1 MSKSFPAMESR
12 DMKPGDSMRLGVARS
27 EIVQRRRTRWLAF
40 ATGVF
45 AAVCSGNG
53 ASIDLGTRPIS
64 LPTDIPGALTLVPS
78 VEYPTIISQANLG
91 SYTNASEYAGY
102 FDPVKCYGYS
112 YDLLNGMAYFV
123 PTSKNS
129 AGGHTCSGS
138 WSGNY
143 LNWAATQTIDPF
155 RSALTGGYRIID
167 QVGLTVLQKARH
179 DRDSDFADRTISSAV
194 SSLTPLPSGWSS
206 VRTRVSG
213 LGREMWFTGSGDL
226 RTNANN
232 VIDYNPTSLI
242 KPDPTKVYRV
252 FVRVKVCDPN
262 IGLESNCT
270 KYSSTN
276 YKPEGLIQEYSN
288 KIRYSIFGYLND
300 SDMKRDGGVLRARMK
315 FVGPNAYYPEIDSYS
330 NPRMEWDPA
339 TGVLYKDPDSKA
351 DPKIGVGDVHS
362 GAQIDTSDSNG
373 SRNSGVI
380 NYLNKFEEL
389 TTSPAKSFDP
399 VSELYYAAIR
409 YFKNLGNVASY
420 STLSSNLGT
429 AKVQADYFPVI
440 TNWDDPIRYNCQVN
454 AILGIGDV
462 NTHRD
467 KNLPGNTAY
476 RDDEPSMPPE
486 VAADTSV
493 NVITSTQKVLAMEG
507 LSTTI
512 SNSWTGRNNS
522 AFIAGL
528 AYDSH
533 TVDMRPD
540 VQGKTNTTGSQTVST
555 YWVDV
560 REAQYLYGPS
570 KNMYWLASKYGGFA
584 VPSGFSPY
592 AATTT
597 GLEPGW
603 WHTNSDTLSPDSGGT
618 YPRPDNFYVASDAK
632 NMVASLRNAFSQI
645 LKDAT
650 GSAAALGSNATA
662 LDTGSVFYQAQYTV
676 GNANQWKGELTAYK
690 VDEAAGTQTAIWSA
704 NAKLPAYA
712 SRKVLYASNGSLV
725 SFTGT
730 VGSLSSDQVDYI
742 RGRRDREASAGGSF
756 RNRLAVLGDIVNSQ
770 PLYVGS
776 PNPSLYSGKSFS
788 GAGVYPQ
795 FAASNAGRTP
805 VVYVGGNDGM
815 LHAFNANTGVEL
827 FAFVPTEAISKLS
840 SSGFTSPT
848 YTHAYTVDGL
858 LTAADVYVGGAWKS
872 VLVGT
877 MGRGGKSVFAL
888 DVTNPAS
895 PSLLWEVNDGALGN
909 VLGQP
914 VIAQVADGSWSVLLG
929 NGPNSTS
936 QNAQLVRIDIAT
948 GTVASVD
955 TRVGGD
961 NGLSGVNAWSSDG
974 SGIVDKVY
982 AGDLKGNLWRFSKT
996 VSGWSAGQLFVAGN
1010 SKPITATPLVA
1021 RNPTTLDT
1029 WVFVGTGRYLTS
1041 ADLANTDQQTW
1052 YGLIDKG
1059 NTISASNLKQIRILS
1074 DTTLNGYNVRTI
1086 ESSTGAGTSGWY
1098 MDFYETG
1105 ERMVVANYFQG
1116 LYLVGSTRIP
1126 DSSDVCSPSGKGYTM
1141 VIDPFTGGRLSSSFF
1156 DVNGD
1161 GVFDSNDALNGVP
1174 VSGIGTGKGS
1184 SGSTFI
1190 GSKMI
1195 TNLDNASTASISTN
1209 ASSGKVTRVQWRELI
1224 ND

>member
-1 MSKSFPAMESR
+1 MSKPIPAMETR
-12 DMKPGDSMRLGVARS
+12 DMKPGDRMRHGMARS
-27 EIVQRRRTRWLAF
+27 EVSQRRRTRWLAF
-40 ATGVF
+40 ATGAF
-45 AAVCSGNG
+45 AALCSGNG

-91 SYTNASEYAGY
+91 SYSNASEYVGY

-112 YDLLNGMAYFV
+112 YDTTNKMYYFV
-123 PTSKNS
+123 PKSKNS
-129 AGGHTCSGS
+129 AGVHTCSGS

-143 LNWAATQTIDPF
+143 FNWAATQTIDPF

-179 DRDSDFADRTISSAV
+179 DRDSDYADRTISSSV

-206 VRTRVSG
+206 VKTRIRS
-213 LGREMWFTGSGDL
+213 LSREMWFTGTGSLTTD
-226 RTNANN
+226 ASN
-232 VIDYNPTSLI
+232 VIDYDPSIT

-252 FVRVKVCDPN
+252 WVRVKVCDPS

-270 KYSSTN
+270 KYSDTN
-276 YKPEGLIQEYSN
+276 YKPEGLIQEYAN

-300 SDMKRDGGVLRARMK
+300 STVSRDGGVLRASMK

-330 NPRMEWDPA
+330 NPRREWDPA
-339 TGVLYKDPDSKA
+339 TGVLYKDPDSNA
-351 DPKIGVGDVHS
+351 DSRIGVGNVHS
-362 GAQIDTSDSNG
+362 GEQINTSDSSN

-389 TTSPAKSFDP
+389 TTSQAKSFDP

-440 TNWDDPIRYNCQVN
+440 TSWDDPIRYNCQVN
-454 AILGIGDV
+454 AVLGIGDV

-476 RDDEPSMPPE
+476 RLEEPSMPPE

-507 LSTTI
+507 LDTTI
-512 SNSWTGRNNS
+512 SNSWSGRNNS
-522 AFIAGL
+522 AFIAGR

-540 VQGKTNTTGSQTVST
+540 VEGKTNTTGSQTVST

-560 REAQYLYGPS
+560 REAQTLYGPS
-570 KNMYWLASKYGGFA
+570 KNMYWLASKYGGFT

-592 AATTT
+592 ASTTT
-597 GLEPGW
+597 GLQQSW
-603 WHTNSDTLSPDSGGT
+603 WYTTRDTLSPNSGGT

-632 NMVASLRNAFSQI
+632 NMVASLRSAFSKI

-650 GSAAALGSNATA
+650 GSVAALGSDATA
-662 LDTGSVFYQAQYTV
+662 LNTGSVVYQAQYTV
-676 GNANQWKGELTAYK
+676 GDANQWKGELTAYK
-690 VDEAAGTQTAIWSA
+690 VDDAARTQTAIWSA

-725 SFTGT
+725 DLTGT
-730 VGSLSSDQVDYI
+730 VGSLTSAQVEYI
-742 RGRRDREASAGGSF
+742 RGRRDQEKGAGGSF
-756 RNRLAVLGDIVNSQ
+756 RNRLGVLGDIVNSQ
-770 PLYVGS
+770 PLYVGT
-776 PNPSLYSGKSFS
+776 PNASLYSGKSFS
-788 GAGVYPQ
+788 GAGLYPQ
-795 FAASNAGRTP
+795 FAANKAERTP
-805 VVYVGGNDGM
+805 MVYIGGNDGM

-840 SSGFTSPT
+840 SSGFTSPD
-848 YTHAYTVDGL
+848 YTHVYTVDGL
-858 LTAADVYVGGAWKS
+858 LTAADVYLGGEWKS

-895 PSLLWEVNDGALGN
+895 PSLLWEVNSASLGN

-914 VIAQVADGSWSVLLG
+914 IIAQVADGSWSVLLG
-929 NGPNSTS
+929 NGPNSSS

-955 TRVGGD
+955 TGVGSD

-982 AGDLKGNLWRFSKT
+982 AGDLKGNLWRFSKS
-996 VSGWSAGQLFVAGN
+996 VSGWSVGQLFAAGS
-1010 SKPITATPLVA
+1010 SKPITAAPLVA
-1021 RNPTTLDT
+1021 RNPSTLET

-1052 YGLIDKG
+1052 YGLIDKDS
-1059 NTISASNLKQIRILS
+1059 TISASNLKQIRILS

-1086 ESSTGAGTSGWY
+1086 DSSTGAGTSGWY

-1126 DSSDVCSPSGKGYTM
+1126 DSNDICSPSGKGYTM

-1161 GVFDSNDALNGVP
+1161 GVFDNNDAVKGVP
-1174 VSGIGTGKGS
+1174 VSGIGTSKGS
-1184 SGSTFI
+1184 SGSTFV
-1190 GSKMI
+1190 GSEMI
-1195 TNLDNASTASISTN
+1195 SNLDNASTTSISTN
-1209 ASSGKVTRVQWRELI
+1209 SSSGTVTRVQWRELI
-1224 ND
+1224 NE